1 VQQHLEAFLE
11 EARER
16 YARGLPRYVE
26 QELRAYLKCGIL
38 AHGFARAEC
47 RLCGAPLLL
56 AFSYKRRGVCPSCN
70 ARRMHNTAA
79 HLVDRVFPD
88 VPLRQWALTVPFDLR
103 LLLARNAAAFGAMCR
118 IQAEELL
125 RFHERRA
132 RQAGIGKHT
141 GQSVRVR
148 GAGVSF
154 PQRFGGSLNLNT
166 HNHAAFVDGVFVIE
180 PGSTPDA
187 ISGARFHQLPP
198 PGRDEIDALCDRIA
212 TRFIR
217 WLERRGLITPEP
229 DHFNNEP
236 PEQSALDSCSQLSL
250 GIGVL
255 ASVPGENARPADAGE
270 QAELAKLQPPRGR
283 RSRYLGEAQ
292 GFGLHAAVCVPAG
305 NSFGRELLLRYC
317 GRPPFSLERLSLLP
331 SGHVAYQIKSPWRPD
346 QTHRV
351 MEPLEFLARLA
362 ALVPPPRT
370 PLIRFHGA
378 IAPNFPHRGAVVALA
393 PRAGV
398 ERNPQSCSTSS
409 IKDDAKRPD
418 DPPPERCTPAPDRS
432 AKSDV
437 ERGAVAVAACSP
449 PGPSPA
455 NAASAPVSS
464 LTRAGAGCDALRTF
478 DSAISRIDWATLL
491 RRVYD
496 IDALA
501 CPCGG
506 RLRFTELVTD
516 PEEARTVLEGLRLP
530 VTPPAILPAHA
541 APDLLDLPPP
551 DP

>member
-1 VQQHLEAFLE
+1 
-11 EARER
+11 
-16 YARGLPRYVE
+16 
-26 QELRAYLKCGIL
+26 
-38 AHGFARAEC
+38 
-47 RLCGAPLLL
+47 
-56 AFSYKRRGVCPSCN
+56 
-70 ARRMHNTAA
+70 
-79 HLVDRVFPD
+79 
-88 VPLRQWALTVPFDLR
+88 
-103 LLLARNAAAFGAMCR
+103 
-118 IQAEELL
+118 
-125 RFHERRA
+125 
-132 RQAGIGKHT
+132 
-141 GQSVRVR
+141 VRH
-148 GAGVSF
+148 
-154 PQRFGGSLNLNT
+154 PT
-166 HNHAAFVDGVFVIE
+166 
-180 PGSTPDA
+180 PGA
-187 ISGARFHQLPP
+187 ISRARFHQLPP

-217 WLERRGLITPEP
+217 WLERRGLVTPEP

-236 PEQSALDSCSQLSL
+236 PEQSALDSCTQLSL

-255 ASVPGENARPADAGE
+255 ASVPGENAPPADAEE

-393 PRAGV
+393 PRHS
-398 ERNPQSCSTSS
+398 ERNPQSCSSTRASRES
-409 IKDDAKRPD
+409 KTQRQD
-418 DPPPERCTPAPDRS
+418 DPAPERCASAPDES
-432 AKSDV
+432 AKSNV
-437 ERGAVAVAACSP
+437 EQGGVPIASCSP
-449 PGPSPA
+449 PPVKRSVATDTPA
-455 NAASAPVSS
+455 
-464 LTRAGAGCDALRTF
+464 TRAIADCDALRTF
-478 DSAISRIDWATLL
+478 ESAISRIDWATLL

-506 RLRFTELVTD
+506 RLRFTALVTD
-516 PEEARTVLEGLRLP
+516 PDAARTVLQELRLP
-530 VTPPAILPAHA
+530 AAPPPILPAHA